1 MKFNYQ
7 ASSLEDIAL
16 HLNTLTRQAY
26 FRTLT
31 YYQNL
36 DDSAMTLKLQKAK
49 LLSQIYRL
57 QAEMEALG

>member
-16 HLNTLTRQAY
+16 HLNTITRQAY
-26 FRTLT
+26 FRIFT

-36 DDSAMTLKLQKAK
+36 NDEAMLLKLEKAK
-49 LLSQIYRL
+49 KLSQIYRL